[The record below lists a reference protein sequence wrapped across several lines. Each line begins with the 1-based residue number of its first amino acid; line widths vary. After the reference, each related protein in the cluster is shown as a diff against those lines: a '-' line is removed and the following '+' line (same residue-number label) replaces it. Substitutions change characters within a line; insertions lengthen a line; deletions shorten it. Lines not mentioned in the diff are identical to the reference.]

1 MSSLKDVSALAGDNV
16 STVSRY
22 LSGKLT
28 VRKETEDRIKEAI
41 RALDYRPNSVA
52 RALKLRRTGTV
63 GIIVPNSANPV
74 FAEIVSGVYRV
85 LSDYGYAYIQ
95 TASENDKD
103 RELTCF
109 QQLQER
115 QVDGI
120 LAIGSARPG
129 DRYEQWVAEGAI
141 RKTPT
146 VFINRFYDQP
156 QYLRVLTD
164 FAGGTCRAAEYC
176 LQRGRRRVAMV
187 TGVPGLEETA
197 VKERGYRRCL
207 AGHGLEMEPGQ
218 VQPGF
223 YRYEESYRAAGYL
236 LKLFQ
241 PDAIL
246 AVNDLAAIAA
256 LNCALDMGLRVPEDL
271 AVIGFGNSET
281 AAFTSPGLTTVE
293 QHKAYCGQRGAQ
305 KLIDLLEGK
314 RPVSEMVE
322 TELVLRG
329 SV

>member
-1 MSSLKDVSALAGDNV
+1 MSSLKDVSALAGVNV

-156 QYLRVLTD
+156 H
-164 FAGGTCRAAEYC
+164 TCGCSPTLPGEPA
-176 LQRGRRRVAMV
+176 GRRNTACSGAGEGSPWSRAFPDWRRRRSRSGDTAGAWPATAWRWSPARCSRASTAMRRA
-187 TGVPGLEETA
+187 TG
-197 VKERGYRRCL
+197 R
-207 AGHGLEMEPGQ
+207 
-218 VQPGF
+218 
-223 YRYEESYRAAGYL
+223 GYL

>member
-1 MSSLKDVSALAGDNV
+1 MSSLKDVSALAGVNV

-85 LSDYGYAYIQ
+85 LSDNGYAYIQ

-207 AGHGLEMEPGQ
+207 A
-218 VQPGF
+218 
-223 YRYEESYRAAGYL
+223 
-236 LKLFQ
+236 
-241 PDAIL
+241 
-246 AVNDLAAIAA
+246 AIAA

>member
-1 MSSLKDVSALAGDNV
+1 MSSGW
-16 STVSRY
+16 
-22 LSGKLT
+22 
-28 VRKETEDRIKEAI
+28 
-41 RALDYRPNSVA
+41 
-52 RALKLRRTGTV
+52 RRGH
-63 GIIVPNSANPV
+63 P
-74 FAEIVSGVYRV
+74 
-85 LSDYGYAYIQ
+85 
-95 TASENDKD
+95 
-103 RELTCF
+103 
-109 QQLQER
+109 
-115 QVDGI
+115 
-120 LAIGSARPG
+120 
-129 DRYEQWVAEGAI
+129 
-141 RKTPT
+141 KTPT

-223 YRYEESYRAAGYL
+223 YRYEESYRAAGYI

-246 AVNDLAAIAA
+246 GVNDLAAIAA

-293 QHKAYCGQRGAQ
+293 QHKAYCGQLGAQ